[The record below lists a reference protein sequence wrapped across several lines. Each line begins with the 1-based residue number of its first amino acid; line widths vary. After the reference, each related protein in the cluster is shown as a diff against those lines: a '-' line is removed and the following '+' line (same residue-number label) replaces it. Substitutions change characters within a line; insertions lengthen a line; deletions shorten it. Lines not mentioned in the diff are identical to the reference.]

1 MLLFHTMRKT
11 SDPEMLGKEIGKNIF
26 KDKHVEATE
35 REKIPGN
42 RTQGRE
48 RGCNHEGTEKIR
60 GVWCHRR
67 KNFKK
72 REVSSVNHC

>member
-35 REKIPGN
+35 REKNP
-42 RTQGRE
+42 RE
-48 RGCNHEGTEKIR
+48 
-60 GVWCHRR
+60 
-67 KNFKK
+67 
-72 REVSSVNHC
+72 